1 TCNGFHYRS
10 VVEIGTQKSALSTTD
25 KPPCDVSTLTPVD
38 SFESTNTAKALSLEG
53 ARLGNGAAAMLSF
66 IDARRNNS
74 TRRML
79 KSATHKGVQLPHR
92 KTSAFQKAQ
101 GKI

>member
-1 TCNGFHYRS
+1 
-10 VVEIGTQKSALSTTD
+10 
-25 KPPCDVSTLTPVD
+25 VD
-38 SFESTNTAKALSLEG
+38 SIESTSAAKALSLEG

-79 KSATHKGVQLPHR
+79 KGATHKGLPLLRR

>member
-1 TCNGFHYRS
+1 M
-10 VVEIGTQKSALSTTD
+10 
-25 KPPCDVSTLTPVD
+25 
-38 SFESTNTAKALSLEG
+38 
-53 ARLGNGAAAMLSF
+53 GNGAAAMLSF

-79 KSATHKGVQLPHR
+79 KGAGHKGMQLPRR
-92 KTSAFQKAQ
+92 KYSAFEKAQ

>member
-1 TCNGFHYRS
+1 M
-10 VVEIGTQKSALSTTD
+10 
-25 KPPCDVSTLTPVD
+25 PVD
-38 SFESTNTAKALSLEG
+38 SFESTNAAKAFSIEG

-79 KSATHKGVQLPHR
+79 KGAAHKGIQLPRR
-92 KTSAFQKAQ
+92 KNSGFEKAQ